1 MPSASRIA
9 LYALSVAIGASLSP
23 VSASPFALRALSEPT
38 LFGRHVELPS
48 STPQLPN
55 ASSIAHQ
62 ARALLEELTT
72 ILPAMDKGESSNGA
86 SWAFVNFQQ
95 LPLTL
100 FSVDSEEYARRA
112 RALLEEV
119 GTLIPFSKAK
129 RGKKDDGDDDE
140 EYSQDGKNSDYPN
153 DEYMQKFQSYS
164 TKVKDSAQRFRTSSM
179 LPPILTVI

>member
-95 LPLTL
+95 LSLTL

-129 RGKKDDGDDDE
+129 RGKKDDGDDE
-140 EYSQDGKNSDYPN
+140 AYSQNDKNSGYSN

-164 TKVKDSAQRFRTSSM
+164 TKVKDSAQRFRMSSM
-179 LPPILTVI
+179 LPPMSTVI